1 MSVELN
7 DSQKQILL
15 DKSFVHLATVN
26 ADGSPQVSPV
36 WVDFDGKNVIVNS
49 EQRRLKVRNMK
60 RDPRVSLSVTD
71 PTNPYRYMEI
81 RGKVVDIS
89 VDENCAVIDKLAKKY
104 TGRDKYPFN
113 KPGDVRLTFKI
124 EPLKVA
130 GMGV

>member
-1 MSVELN
+1 MSIELN

-15 DKSFVHLATVN
+15 DKSFVHLATLN

-36 WVDFDGKNVIVNS
+36 WVDFDGSHVIVNS

-81 RGKVVDIS
+81 RGRVVDIS
-89 VDENCAVIDKLAKKY
+89 VDEDCAVIDKLAKKY

-113 KPGDVRLTFKI
+113 K
-124 EPLKVA
+124 
-130 GMGV
+130 

>member
-1 MSVELN
+1 
-7 DSQKQILL
+7 
-15 DKSFVHLATVN
+15 
-26 ADGSPQVSPV
+26 
-36 WVDFDGKNVIVNS
+36 
-49 EQRRLKVRNMK
+49 MK